1 MPTTY
6 LMIDPVWPSYR
17 EKKRRTKQKLC
28 CCCCCGVGNQIEAAR
43 RCQGNGKIRK
53 NKKKTLGMG
62 CKEKKRR

>member
-28 CCCCCGVGNQIEAAR
+28 CCGVGNQIEAAR
-43 RCQGNGKIRK
+43 RCQGNGK